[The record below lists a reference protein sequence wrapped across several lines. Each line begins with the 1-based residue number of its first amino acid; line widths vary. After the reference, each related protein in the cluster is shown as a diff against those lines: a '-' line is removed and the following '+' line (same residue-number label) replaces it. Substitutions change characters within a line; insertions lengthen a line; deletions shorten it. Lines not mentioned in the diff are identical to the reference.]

1 MPLSRGFPV
10 GSPTVTRLESRA
22 YESLV
27 SQLSPPLLL
36 VLSGPSGV
44 GKDSVLA
51 RLAEKGLIFR
61 RVPTVTTRPRRANE
75 RDGVDYRFLSDEEF
89 DRLLAG
95 GGLLEHAEVYG
106 LRYGVPKAP
115 VKEALAGGEDVVV
128 RVDVQGAATLK
139 SLIPEAVLVFLAP
152 TSLEELEQRLRR
164 RRTEDVAT
172 LQRRLATARREME
185 QQGVFHHVVV
195 NADGRLE
202 EAVERLAAV
211 IEAEKRRPGRR
222 APVIP

>member
-1 MPLSRGFPV
+1 MDKATDEPRSGP
-10 GSPTVTRLESRA
+10 
-22 YESLV
+22 
-27 SQLSPPLLL
+27 PPLLV

-51 RLAEKGLIFR
+51 RLAEKGLPFR
-61 RVPTVTTRPRRANE
+61 RVPTVTTRPQRPGE
-75 RDGVDYRFLSDEEF
+75 RDGIDYCFLKDEEY
-89 DRLLAG
+89 DRLLAS

-115 VKEALAGGEDVVV
+115 IREALARGEDVVV
-128 RVDVQGAATLK
+128 RVDVQGAATLRQ
-139 SLIPEAVLVFLAP
+139 LLPEAVLVFLAP
-152 TSLEELEQRLRR
+152 ASLEELEGRLGR
-164 RRTEDVAT
+164 RRTEDEAV
-172 LQRRLATARREME
+172 LRHRLETARREME
-185 QQGVFHHVVV
+185 QQALFHHVVV

-202 EAVERLAAV
+202 EAVERLASI